1 LFPTDDEEFLI
12 LYAVYIGLFL
22 ILLAGTLFSRHK
34 KSFRNNLIFFSVY
47 AGIML
52 LIFSNENNFKYG
64 SSLTVLFY
72 GGVFILLHLMIFIF
86 RRLFILLSKQQQ
98 KK

>member
-22 ILLAGTLFSRHK
+22 ILLAGTLFFRYK

-47 AGIML
+47 AGMML